1 MLFFIRFFFF
11 SRRGRHTVC
20 ALVTGVQTC
29 ALPILL
35 QACINVL
42 RDGHTNASQS
52 LPGKYGI
59 RVIDD
64 VFRILTHARDT
75 SATADKSLQA
85 VIRAEVQQTIQHKAE
100 SAVVALGASAYAV
113 QAEMVD
119 GRTPVTHFGFRTE
132 STEVVTDHAVNIIS
146 DVVIDRSVGGKK
158 SAA

>member
-1 MLFFIRFFFF
+1 MVAYNVICFFKQKTAYE
-11 SRRGRHTVC
+11 RHIGDWSSDVC
-20 ALVTGVQTC
+20 SSDL
-29 ALPILL
+29 
-35 QACINVL
+35 
-42 RDGHTNASQS
+42 
-52 LPGKYGI
+52 I